1 MDERRQVTA
10 RQIEELAR
18 RWADAGRRGDTEAMR
33 RLLADDFVGIGPRGF
48 MLTKPEWIGR
58 YESGALKTE
67 SFAWEDATVRVFGDA
82 AVVIGRQT
90 SRVSY
95 QGQPVE
101 GQFRTTLIFVAIDGE
116 WRLAGLQ
123 LSPIVPV

>member
-1 MDERRQVTA
+1 MDERRHATA
-10 RQIEELAR
+10 RQIEEIAR
-18 RWADAGRRGDTEAMR
+18 RWADAELRGDTEAMR
-33 RLLADDFVGIGPRGF
+33 RLLADDYVGIGPRGF

-58 YESGALKTE
+58 YESGALKNE
-67 SFAWEDATVRVFGDA
+67 SFAWDDATVRVYGDA

-116 WRLAGLQ
+116 WRLAGVQ